1 MTGRKQAWGV
11 RLALLGAALG
21 LAVGASAQNQPQR
34 TETRM
39 IGMYAHE
46 HWPYHHPYAA
56 RTWTLEDWRGYA
68 DGLKQIGYNT
78 ILVWPML
85 EVMPDPPTPSD
96 QASLQKMSRVIDM
109 LHREQGMRVYVVL
122 CPNIIARDAE
132 ATKATFETR
141 HYFYCEDLVNPSD
154 PAAVARMLAR
164 REKQL
169 RPLRN
174 ADGIAMI
181 DSDPGGYP
189 GSTIEEYVRLLGEHR
204 KMFDRLRPGIE
215 LIYWMHAGWR
225 GWSKMYETGKISFN
239 TPEEYDE
246 TVTRLMKLD
255 PKPWGM
261 ANGLEYARKRGIADK
276 VIGFN
281 YGRIEAEPSYPMT
294 NFSGDDASAGARS
307 EAPRGVMGNAQT
319 HCLQLP
325 NTFAF
330 ARGAQGLP
338 LTPAEYE
345 RFANDLIPGHGAE
358 IVKAWRTLASGKPAD
373 MRSVAAE
380 VEQLAAAAPKG
391 GRLKGLL
398 FGSPTRFLTDLVLM
412 LRQRASTGDF
422 VAAMEA
428 GTSPAAPLR
437 RLVEDASRW
446 QGRHGYEN
454 NWHDPQL
461 RTALRKLDLTPLNE
475 VLSITYEVKGSR
487 VAGRNA
493 FEEIRQNFARV
504 ESYTP
509 RLLAAMRASLK
520 LLEKDPQEAR

>member
-1 MTGRKQAWGV
+1 
-11 RLALLGAALG
+11 
-21 LAVGASAQNQPQR
+21 
-34 TETRM
+34 M
-39 IGMYAHE
+39 IGMYVHQ

-68 DGLKQIGYNT
+68 GGLKQIGYNT

-96 QASLQKMSRVIDM
+96 QASLQKMSKVIDM
-109 LHREQGMRVYVVL
+109 LHREQGMRVYLAL

-132 ATKATFETR
+132 ARKATFETR
-141 HYFYCEDLVNPSD
+141 HYFYCEDLVNPGD
-154 PAAVARMLAR
+154 PAAVARMLSR
-164 REKQL
+164 RERQL

-174 ADGIAMI
+174 ADGIAII

-189 GSTIEEYVRLLGEHR
+189 GSTIEEYVRLLGSYR
-204 KMFDRLRPGIE
+204 QMFNRLRPGIE
-215 LIYWMHAGWR
+215 LVYWMHAGWR

-239 TPEEYDE
+239 TADEYDE

-261 ANGLEYARKRGIADK
+261 ANGLDYARKHGIADK

-281 YGRIEAEPSYPMT
+281 YGRIEGEPSYPMT
-294 NFSGDDASAGARS
+294 NFTGDDAYAGARS

-319 HCLQLP
+319 HCIQLP

-338 LTPAEYE
+338 LTPADYE
-345 RFANDLIPGHGAE
+345 RFANDLIPAHGAV
-358 IVKAWRTLASGKPAD
+358 IVKAWRILASGKPAE
-373 MRSVAAE
+373 MR
-380 VEQLAAAAPKG
+380 AAAAELEKVAAAHPQG

-398 FGSPTRFLTDLVLM
+398 FGSPARFLTDLVLM
-412 LRQRASTGDF
+412 LRQRASSTELI
-422 VAAMEA
+422 AAVDA
-428 GTSPAAPLR
+428 GNSPTVPLR
-437 RLVEDASRW
+437 HLVDDAARW
-446 QGRHGYEN
+446 QARHGYEN
-454 NWHDPQL
+454 NWPDPALQA
-461 RTALRKLDLTPLNE
+461 ALRKLDLPPLND
-475 VLSITYEVKGSR
+475 VLSISYEVKGPR
-487 VAGRNA
+487 EAGRSA

-520 LLEKDPQEAR
+520 LLEKRPQGGS